1 MRFNIIYLMQDERGV
16 DGVIILEGG
25 GNKKKVLVGTRLAA
39 TKERQSKHEEKN
51 TQEEDFEKLQAGL
64 NVDSMTKA
72 SFCLLNR

>member
-1 MRFNIIYLMQDERGV
+1 MQDERGV
-16 DGVIILEGG
+16 DGIIILADG

-39 TKERQSKHEEKN
+39 TKERQSKHEEKS

-72 SFCLLNR
+72 RFCLLNR